1 MAISRSI
8 RTQFLLS
15 LLIVLLIPVVLLGIL
30 SPLFYTRTVEDLTVN
45 ASFEMIGQVN
55 RNLDQVFLK
64 LEQLMTLTAHV
75 PAVAEF
81 LAGRTGRE
89 GEVQGYLGALKTS
102 HPELTGMVILNGQDQ
117 SELLDF
123 TRVTRDP
130 LLWESWARQA
140 LDEPQQM
147 HILARP
153 IGRNLRS
160 RRTMGDNVVSLIKA
174 APPGVILMDVHL
186 KAIEKVFSTVRP
198 GTLGFL
204 YLADPAG
211 DVVYAPVNPLV
222 YRIPASFLKEGRS
235 RSLFT
240 IDGRDYQVLSTPSFY
255 TGLSTVAVYSL
266 DEALGGVR
274 LLALFAILIGV
285 LTFGL
290 AIGVSF
296 WVSAGIARPIVKL
309 RRLMEEAETGNL
321 DVRFPDPPNDEV
333 GRLGQSFNTMIGE
346 IGKLL
351 DQVYV
356 EQQKKR
362 EAEFRILQAQIKP
375 HFLYNTLDT
384 IHWMA
389 QEKGADDI
397 VGIVDALTRLFRIS
411 LSKGRDVIRL
421 EEELE
426 HVTSYLVIQKI
437 RYLDKFD
444 YTIDVD
450 PALLSLPVVKLTL
463 QPLVENALYHGIKEK
478 SGRGRLTLSA
488 RREGDALVLT
498 VGDDGAGMG
507 PQALEA
513 LEKNLKQDEDPSA
526 QGFGVFSVH
535 HRIRLVFGEGWGL
548 SYQSAPGQGTVVS
561 VRQPL
566 DTEGGFL

>member
-1 MAISRSI
+1 M
-8 RTQFLLS
+8 
-15 LLIVLLIPVVLLGIL
+15 LLIPVVMLGVL

-45 ASFEMIGQVN
+45 ASLEMIGEVN

-64 LEQLMTLTAHV
+64 LEQLMTLTAAV
-75 PAVAEF
+75 PAVAAF
-81 LAGRTGRE
+81 LDGRE
-89 GEVQGYLGALKTS
+89 GTETEVRGYLAALKTS
-102 HPELTGMVILNGQDQ
+102 HPELTGIVVLNGDDRSVQ
-117 SELLDF
+117 LDF

-140 LDEPQQM
+140 LAEPQSM

-153 IGRNLRS
+153 IGRNLLS
-160 RRTMGDNVVSLIKA
+160 RRTMGDNVVSVTKA
-174 APPGVILMDVHL
+174 APPGVILMDVQL
-186 KAIEKVFSTVRP
+186 KIIEKVFSTVRP

-204 YLADPAG
+204 YLADASG

-222 YRIPASFLKEGRS
+222 YRIPPSFLREGKS
-235 RSLFT
+235 RSLFS
-240 IDGRDYQVLSTPSFY
+240 IDGRVYQVLSTPSAY
-255 TGLSTVAVYSL
+255 TGLTTVAVYSL

-274 LLALFAILIGV
+274 LLGIFAIFIGA
-285 LTFGL
+285 LTFGI
-290 AIGVSF
+290 AIAVSF

-309 RRLMEEAETGNL
+309 TRLMEEAETGDL

-333 GRLGQSFNTMIGE
+333 GRLGQSFNTMIAE

-351 DQVYV
+351 DQVYD
-356 EQQKKR
+356 EQRKKR

-389 QEKGADDI
+389 QEKGASDI
-397 VGIVDALTRLFRIS
+397 VGIVDALTSLFRIS
-411 LSKGRDVIRL
+411 LSQGRDVIRL

-444 YTIDVD
+444 YSIDVD
-450 PALLSLPVVKLTL
+450 PRLLSLPVVKLTL

-478 SGRGRLTLSA
+478 AGRGTLALSA
-488 RREGDALVLT
+488 KRDGEALVLT
-498 VGDDGAGMG
+498 VADDGAGMDE
-507 PQALEA
+507 PALDA
-513 LEKNLKQDEDPSA
+513 LRKNLAGDEDPA

-535 HRIRLVFGEGWGL
+535 HRIRLVFGETWGL
-548 SYQSAPGQGTVVS
+548 SYSSRPGGGTTVT
-561 VRQPL
+561 VRQPF
-566 DTEGGFL
+566 DSEGSFL

>member
-1 MAISRSI
+1 M
-8 RTQFLLS
+8 
-15 LLIVLLIPVVLLGIL
+15 IPVVLLGIL
-30 SPLFYTRTVEDLTVN
+30 SPWYYTRTVEDLTVN
-45 ASFEMIGQVN
+45 SSFEMIGQVN

-64 LEQLMTLTAHV
+64 LEQLMTLTSQV
-75 PAVAEF
+75 PAVARF
-81 LAGRTGRE
+81 LE
-89 GEVQGYLGALKTS
+89 GSQGTEADVQGYLGALKES
-102 HPELTGMVILNGQDQ
+102 HPELTGMVILNGLDRA
-117 SELLDF
+117 ELLDF
-123 TRVTRDP
+123 TRVTRDE

-140 LDEPQQM
+140 IGSPAKM

-160 RRTMGDNVVSLIKA
+160 RRTMGDNVVSIIKA
-174 APPGVILMDVHL
+174 FPPGVLLIDVHL
-186 KAIEKVFSTVRP
+186 KTIEKVFSTVRP

-204 YLADPAG
+204 FLADPAG

-235 RSLFT
+235 RSLFN
-240 IDGRDYQVLSTPSFY
+240 IDGRTYQVLSTPSAY

-266 DEALGGVR
+266 DEALGGAR
-274 LLALFAILIGV
+274 LLGLFAFLIGV
-285 LTFGL
+285 ATFGL

-296 WVSAGIARPIVKL
+296 WVSAGIARPIVNL

-389 QEKGADDI
+389 QEKGAADI

-437 RYLDKFD
+437 RYADKFD
-444 YTIDVD
+444 YVLDVD
-450 PALLSLPVVKLTL
+450 PALLPRPVVKLTL

-478 SGRGRLTLSA
+478 AGHGTLTIAA
-488 RREGDALVLT
+488 RQEQGALVLT
-498 VGDDGAGMG
+498 VSDDGAGMTAG
-507 PQALEA
+507 TLKALEDS
-513 LEKNLKQDEDPSA
+513 LSGGEDSSGK
-526 QGFGVFSVH
+526 GFGVFSVH

-548 SYQSAPGQGTVVS
+548 SYRSSPGAGTTVTA
-561 VRQPL
+561 RQPL
-566 DTEGGFL
+566 VAEGEFA

>member
-1 MAISRSI
+1 VATRRSI
-8 RTQFLLS
+8 RTQFLFS
-15 LLIVLLIPVVLLGIL
+15 FLLVLMIPVVLLGVF

-45 ASFEMIGQVN
+45 SSFEMIGQVN
-55 RNLDQVFLK
+55 RNLDQLFLK
-64 LEQLMTLTAHV
+64 LEQLMTLTSKV
-75 PAVAEF
+75 PDVAAF
-81 LAGRTGRE
+81 LAGKRGTEPGVR
-89 GEVQGYLGALKTS
+89 GYLAALKES

-117 SELLDF
+117 TQFLDF
-123 TRVTRDP
+123 LRVTRDP

-140 LDEPQQM
+140 LAQPDKM

-153 IGRNLRS
+153 IGRNIRS
-160 RRTMGDNVVSLIKA
+160 RRTMGDNVVSIIKA
-174 APPGVILMDVHL
+174 FPPGVLLMDVHL
-186 KAIEKVFSTVRP
+186 KTIEKVFSTVRP

-204 YLADPAG
+204 FLADPSG

-222 YRIPASFLKEGRS
+222 YRIPAAFLKESRP
-235 RSLFT
+235 RSLFS
-240 IDGRDYQVLSTPSFY
+240 IDGKIYQVLLTPSEY

-266 DEALGGVR
+266 EEALAGPR
-274 LLALFAILIGV
+274 LLLLFAFLIAIV
-285 LTFGL
+285 TMGL

-321 DVRFPDPPNDEV
+321 DVRFPDAPNDEV

-346 IGKLL
+346 IQKLL
-351 DQVYV
+351 DQVYE

-389 QEKGADDI
+389 QEKGATDI

-437 RYLDKFD
+437 RYLGKFD
-444 YTIDVD
+444 YVIDAD
-450 PALLSLPVVKLTL
+450 PTLMSMPVVKLTL

-478 SGRGRLTLSA
+478 VGHGTLTVSA
-488 RREGDALVLT
+488 RKEGNVLVLT
-498 VGDDGAGMG
+498 VTDDGAGMDSAALH
-507 PQALEA
+507 ALER
-513 LEKNLKQDEDPSA
+513 NLGRGEDAS
-526 QGFGVFSVH
+526 QKGFGVFSVH
-535 HRIRLVFGEGWGL
+535 HRIRLVFGEKWGL
-548 SYQSAPGQGTVVS
+548 SYVSTPGQGTTVT

-566 DTEGGFL
+566 VPEGEFA

>member
-1 MAISRSI
+1 M
-8 RTQFLLS
+8 
-15 LLIVLLIPVVLLGIL
+15 IPVVLLGVV
-30 SPLFYTRTVEDLTVN
+30 SPLVYTKTVEDLTVN
-45 ASFEMIGQVN
+45 SSFEMIGQVN

-64 LEQLMTLTAHV
+64 LEQLIELTAHV
-75 PAVAEF
+75 PSVAAF
-81 LAGRTGRE
+81 LAGKHGTE
-89 GEVQGYLGALKTS
+89 AAVQGYLEALKTS
-102 HPELTGMVILNGQDQ
+102 HPELTGMVILNGQDR

-140 LDEPQQM
+140 LDDPRQM

-153 IGRNLRS
+153 IGRNLLS
-160 RRTMGDNVVSLIKA
+160 RRTMGDNVVSVTKA
-174 APPGVILMDVHL
+174 AAPGVILMDVHL
-186 KAIEKVFSTVRP
+186 KTIEKVFSTVRP

-240 IDGRDYQVLSTPSFY
+240 IDGRIYQVLSTPSAY

-266 DEALGGVR
+266 DEALGGAR
-274 LLALFAILIGV
+274 LLGLFAILIGAA
-285 LTFGL
+285 TFGL

-296 WVSAGIARPIVKL
+296 WVSAGIARPIVRL

-351 DQVYV
+351 DQVYL

-389 QEKGADDI
+389 QEKGASDI

-444 YTIDVD
+444 YVIDVD
-450 PALLSLPVVKLTL
+450 PELLSFPVVKLTL

-478 SGRGRLTLSA
+478 PGKGTLKVSA
-488 RREGDALVLT
+488 RREGEALVLT
-498 VGDDGAGMG
+498 VADNGAGMA
-507 PQALEA
+507 PEAVEA
-513 LEKNLKQDEDPSA
+513 LETNLRQDEDPSS

-535 HRIRLVFGEGWGL
+535 HRIRLVFGDGWGL
-548 SYQSAPGQGTVVS
+548 SYRSVPGEGTTVT

-566 DTEGGFL
+566 GTEGGFL

>member
-1 MAISRSI
+1 MRPRRSI

-15 LLIVLLIPVVLLGIL
+15 FLLILMIPVVLLGVL
-30 SPLFYTRTVEDLTVN
+30 SPVFYTKTVEDLTVN
-45 ASFEMIGQVN
+45 ASYEMIGQVN
-55 RNLDQVFLK
+55 RNLDQLFLK
-64 LEQLMTLTAHV
+64 LEQLMSLTTKV
-75 PAVAEF
+75 PAVAAF
-81 LAGRTGRE
+81 LE
-89 GEVQGYLGALKTS
+89 GEKGTETEVQGYLGALKDS
-102 HPELTGMVILNGQDQ
+102 HPELTGMVILNDRDEAQ
-117 SELLDF
+117 LLDF
-123 TRVTRDP
+123 TRITRDP

-140 LDEPQQM
+140 LSDAGKM

-160 RRTMGDNVVSLIKA
+160 RRTLGDNVVSIIKA
-174 APPGVILMDVHL
+174 ASPGVILMDVHL
-186 KAIEKVFSTVRP
+186 KTIEKVFGTVRP

-204 YLADPAG
+204 FLADPAG

-235 RSLFT
+235 RSLFE
-240 IDGRDYQVLSTPSFY
+240 IDGRTYQVLSTTSAY

-266 DEALGGVR
+266 DEALAGTR
-274 LLALFAILIGV
+274 LLGWIAVLIGV
-285 LTFGL
+285 VTFGL

-296 WVSAGIARPIVKL
+296 WVSAGVARPIIKL
-309 RRLMEEAETGNL
+309 RRLMEQAETGNL
-321 DVRFPDPPNDEV
+321 DVRFPDPPNDEI

-346 IGKLL
+346 ISKLL

-437 RYLDKFD
+437 RYGDKFD
-444 YTIDVD
+444 YTIEAD
-450 PALLSLPVVKLTL
+450 PSLLSLPVVKLSL

-478 SGRGRLTLSA
+478 AGHGT
-488 RREGDALVLT
+488 LT
-498 VGDDGAGMG
+498 VRARKEGESLVVTVADDGAGMD
-507 PQALEA
+507 AAVLEA
-513 LEKNLKQDEDPSA
+513 LVRNLHRGEDVA
-526 QGFGVFSVH
+526 GQGFGVFSVH

-548 SYQSAPGQGTVVS
+548 TYQSAPYRGTTVT

-566 DTEGGFL
+566 AAEGEFA

>member
-1 MAISRSI
+1 M
-8 RTQFLLS
+8 
-15 LLIVLLIPVVLLGIL
+15 IPVVLLGVL
-30 SPLFYTRTVEDLTVN
+30 SPLFYTKTVEDLTVN
-45 ASFEMIGQVN
+45 ASFEMVGQVN

-64 LEQLMTLTAHV
+64 LEQLMTLTSQT
-75 PAVAEF
+75 PPVARF
-81 LAGRTGRE
+81 LDGKPGAE
-89 GEVQGYLGALKTS
+89 AEVQGYFQALKSS
-102 HPELTGMVILNGQDQ
+102 HPEVTGLVILNGHDE

-140 LDEPQQM
+140 LDSPKTM

-174 APPGVILMDVHL
+174 FPPGVILMDVHL
-186 KAIEKVFSTVRP
+186 KTIEKVFAAVQP

-204 YLADPAG
+204 FLADPAG

-235 RSLFT
+235 RSLFQ
-240 IDGRDYQVLSTPSFY
+240 IDGRMYQVLSTPSSY

-266 DEALGGVR
+266 DEALGGAR
-274 LLALFAILIGV
+274 LLGLFAILIGA

-321 DVRFPDPPNDEV
+321 DVRFPDPPLDEV

-351 DQVYV
+351 DQVYE

-389 QEKGADDI
+389 QEKGAQDI
-397 VGIVDALTRLFRIS
+397 VGIVEALTRLFRIS

-437 RYLDKFD
+437 RYADKFD
-444 YTIDVD
+444 YRLDVD
-450 PALLSLPVVKLTL
+450 PALLDRPVVKLSL

-478 SGRGRLTLSA
+478 AGPGMLTVSV
-488 RREGDALVLT
+488 RSEGDALVLT
-498 VGDDGAGMG
+498 VADNGAGMDVA
-507 PQALEA
+507 ALEA
-513 LEKNLKQDEDPSA
+513 LERNLRQGEDVSGK
-526 QGFGVFSVH
+526 GFGVFSVH
-535 HRIRLVFGEGWGL
+535 HRIRLVFGEAWGL
-548 SYQSAPGQGTVVS
+548 AYTSAPGQGTTVII
-561 VRQPL
+561 RQPL
-566 DTEGGFL
+566 AADGEFA

>member
-1 MAISRSI
+1 VA
-8 RTQFLLS
+8 
-15 LLIVLLIPVVLLGIL
+15 LLGVL
-30 SPLFYTRTVEDLTVN
+30 SPLFYTKTVEDLTVN
-45 ASFEMIGQVN
+45 SSFEMIGQVN

-64 LEQLMTLTAHV
+64 LEQLMTLTSKV
-75 PAVAEF
+75 PDVAAF
-81 LAGRTGRE
+81 LGGRTGSE
-89 GEVQGYLGALKTS
+89 AGVQGYLAALKDS
-102 HPELTGMVILNGQDQ
+102 HPEITGAVILNGQDRT
-117 SELLDF
+117 EFFDF
-123 TRVTRDP
+123 TRITRDP
-130 LLWESWARQA
+130 LLWESWARMA
-140 LDEPQQM
+140 LADPAKM

-153 IGRNLRS
+153 IGRNLLS
-160 RRTMGDNVVSLIKA
+160 RRTMGDNVVSIIKA
-174 APPGVILMDVHL
+174 FPPGVLLIDVHV
-186 KAIEKVFSTVRP
+186 KTIEKVFSTVRP

-204 YLADPAG
+204 FLADPSG

-222 YRIPASFLKEGRS
+222 YRIPSSFLKEGRP
-235 RSLFT
+235 RSLFS
-240 IDGRDYQVLSTPSFY
+240 IDGRTYQVLQTPSSY

-266 DEALGGVR
+266 DEALGGTR
-274 LLALFAILIGV
+274 LLLLFAFLIGAV
-285 LTFGL
+285 TFGL

-346 IGKLL
+346 IQKLL
-351 DQVYV
+351 DQVYE

-389 QEKGADDI
+389 QEKGAQDI

-437 RYLDKFD
+437 RYLGKFD
-444 YTIDVD
+444 YFIDVD
-450 PALLSLPVVKLTL
+450 PTLLSLPVVKLTL
-463 QPLVENALYHGIKEK
+463 QPLVENALYHGIKE
-478 SGRGRLTLSA
+478 
-488 RREGDALVLT
+488 REGPGTITISGFGADGQVKIQ
-498 VGDDGAGMG
+498 VKDDGVGMS
-507 PQALEA
+507 AEKLATLLEEGGEGS
-513 LEKNLKQDEDPSA
+513 LDHIGLRN
-526 QGFGVFSVH
+526 VH
-535 HRIRLVFGEGWGL
+535 ERIRLHFGQAYGL
-548 SYQSAPGQGTVVS
+548 SFESQVNQGTTVTIVLPGS
-561 VRQPL
+561 VA
-566 DTEGGFL
+566 

>member
-1 MAISRSI
+1 M
-8 RTQFLLS
+8 
-15 LLIVLLIPVVLLGIL
+15 IPVVLLGVV
-30 SPLFYTRTVEDLTVN
+30 SPLVYTDTVEDLTVN
-45 ASFEMIGQVN
+45 ASLEMIGQVN

-64 LEQLMTLTAHV
+64 LEQLIELTSHV
-75 PAVAEF
+75 PAVADF
-81 LAGRTGRE
+81 LAGRPNTGE
-89 GEVQGYLGALKTS
+89 QVQGYLGALKTS
-102 HPELTGMVILNGQDQ
+102 HPELTGMVILNNQDR

-140 LDEPQQM
+140 LDDPRQM

-160 RRTMGDNVVSLIKA
+160 RRTMGDNVVSITKA
-174 APPGVILMDVHL
+174 VPPGVILLDVHL
-186 KAIEKVFSTVRP
+186 KTIEKVFSTVRP

-204 YLADPAG
+204 FLADPAG

-240 IDGRDYQVLSTPSFY
+240 IDGRVYQVLSTPSSY

-266 DEALGGVR
+266 DQALGGAR
-274 LLALFAILIGV
+274 LLGLFAILIGA

-333 GRLGQSFNTMIGE
+333 GRLGQSFNTMIAE
-346 IGKLL
+346 ISKLL

-389 QEKGADDI
+389 QEKGAADI

-421 EEELE
+421 EEELD

-444 YTIDVD
+444 YSLDID
-450 PALLSLPVVKLTL
+450 PELLSSPVVKLTL
-463 QPLVENALYHGIKEK
+463 QPLVENAIYHGIKEK
-478 SGRGRLTLSA
+478 AGKGSLAISA
-488 RREGDALVLT
+488 RREGEALVLT
-498 VGDDGAGMG
+498 VSDNGAGMT
-507 PQALEA
+507 PDALAALER
-513 LEKNLKQDEDPSA
+513 NLGKDEDPVS

-535 HRIRLVFGEGWGL
+535 HRIRLVFGEAWGL
-548 SYQSAPGQGTVVS
+548 SYRSAPGEGTTVR

-566 DTEGGFL
+566 GTDGGFL

>member
-1 MAISRSI
+1 VAISRSI

-548 SYQSAPGQGTVVS
+548 SYQSAPGQGTVVT

>member
-1 MAISRSI
+1 VAISRSI

-351 DQVYV
+351 DQVYL

-548 SYQSAPGQGTVVS
+548 SYQSAPGQGTVVT